1 MFLTHRRC
9 KVEGKRKT
17 IAGSSLR
24 DQQCGTST
32 TAIWLH
38 ACIIVVH
45 LQVQLKFSLQV
56 HHTFHRMNTPTAA
69 ALQGIAL
76 ALAPSPLTPSPG
88 DSLGQVGGCR
98 LLGNVSD
105 TTSGSQSRLGIT
117 LTRNEMH

>member
-56 HHTFHRMNTPTAA
+56 HHTFHCMNTPTAA

-76 ALAPSPLTPSPG
+76 AL
-88 DSLGQVGGCR
+88 GQVGGCSKSINSISRR
-98 LLGNVSD
+98 LIRS
-105 TTSGSQSRLGIT
+105 SGWLQLQDH
-117 LTRNEMH
+117 NPD